1 MSEPAA
7 PWLVRVTGT
16 DAVAASAVASAG
28 SFWTRFRGL
37 MGRAALPPGEGLY
50 IPGNSIHMFFMRF
63 PIDAL
68 FVSAPE
74 HDGTRRVVACRR
86 NLRPW
91 IGLVMPV
98 RGAAGVVELE
108 AGAIE
113 RAGLQ
118 AGAIVRFEAA
128 GPSASGS
135 PAGGASTGVSV
146 GASRDAAA

>member
-28 SFWTRFRGL
+28 SFWGRFRGL
-37 MGRAALPPGEGLY
+37 MGRAALSHGEGLY

-68 FVSAPE
+68 FVSAPQQ
-74 HDGTRRVVACRR
+74 DGARRVVACRP

-91 IGLVMPV
+91 TGIVMPV

-108 AGAIE
+108 TGAIE

-118 AGAIVRFEAA
+118 AGAAVRFEAA
-128 GPSASGS
+128 GSSASGS
-135 PAGGASTGVSV
+135 PGDAL
-146 GASRDAAA
+146 SRDAAA